1 LRFKKLKAY
10 EHNLRVEVVKRYDR
24 GDRQKEISQAL
35 NIPYSTIKNW
45 IVRYREEGMSGLAL
59 KYGCCGSKGKVSEGI
74 KQEAIRMKED
84 HDSWGG
90 VYIRMKLLTKYP
102 GTYIPTARQLQRYFV
117 QAGLVE
123 LKTKPP
129 SMGSKEWAKRPL
141 YRVQVDAKE
150 QLKTRDGHWCSYL
163 TFTDEHS
170 GATLEALVFP
180 P

>member
-1 LRFKKLKAY
+1 MKAY
-10 EHNLRVEVVKRYDR
+10 DHDLRVEVVKRYNS
-24 GDRQKEISQAL
+24 GERQKEISKAL
-35 NIPYSTIKNW
+35 NVPYSTIKNW
-45 IVRYREEGMSGLAL
+45 IGRYREAGMLGLAL
-59 KYGCCGSKGKVSEGI
+59 KYGRCGSKGKVSEGI
-74 KQEAIRMKED
+74 KQEAISMKRD
-84 HDSWGG
+84 HSGWGG
-90 VYIRMKLLTKYP
+90 IYIRMKLLAKYP
-102 GTYIPTARQLQRYFV
+102 TAYIPTARQLQRYFV
-117 QAGLVE
+117 QADLVE

-150 QLKTRDGHWCSYL
+150 QLKTKNGNWCSYL